1 MPPPTISIIV
11 STYNQPAA
19 LDRIIA
25 GLLNQT
31 TPPAEIL
38 IADDGSR
45 VDTAAVIQ
53 RHQAQRVVA
62 IKHCWHED
70 QGFRKT
76 IILNQAI
83 AIASQP
89 YIVFLDGDCVPS
101 LQFIADHARLAEA
114 GFFVQ
119 GRRAF
124 IKESAVLDFVAG
136 RVSLL
141 GLAFSGRLSGLFKA
155 VRFPCPIVRINQG
168 QRGLIGCNL
177 AIWRDDLVAVN
188 GFDEAYAGWGMEDS
202 DLCSRLYHLGRQR
215 KFVHGRALVYHLNH
229 PVASRAK
236 VQTNQ
241 ARLAQV
247 LASRSIRCEAG
258 LNQHRLL

>member
-1 MPPPTISIIV
+1 MSQAALTVIV

-19 LDRIIA
+19 LGCILTALCR
-25 GLLNQT
+25 QT
-31 TPPAEIL
+31 MTPAEI
-38 IADDGSR
+38 IVADDGSKPE
-45 VDTAAVIQ
+45 TANVIL
-53 RHQAQRVVA
+53 RHKLQLGAC

-83 AIASQP
+83 AMATQP

-101 LQFIADHARLAEA
+101 HQFIADHARLAEA

-124 IKESAVLDFVAG
+124 IKESAVVDFVAG

-141 GLAFSGRLSGLFKA
+141 GLAFTGRLSGLFKA
-155 VRFPCPIVRINQG
+155 VRLPFPIVRKNQG

-215 KFVHGRALVYHLNH
+215 KLVHGRALVYHLNH
-229 PVASRAK
+229 PVASRTQ

-247 LASRSIRCEAG
+247 LAARSIRCEAG
-258 LNQHRLL
+258 LHHHRLL

>member
-1 MPPPTISIIV
+1 MSQTALTVIV

-19 LDRIIA
+19 LECILTALR
-25 GLLNQT
+25 GQT
-31 TPPAEIL
+31 LIPAEI
-38 IADDGSR
+38 IVADDGSKPE
-45 VDTAAVIQ
+45 TASVIH
-53 RHQAQRVVA
+53 RHQLQPGPP

-83 AIASQP
+83 ASATSP

-101 LQFIADHARLAEA
+101 RHFIADHAALAET
-114 GFFVQ
+114 GYFVQ

-124 IKESAVLDFVAG
+124 IAEVSVADFVAG
-136 RVSLL
+136 KVSLTR
-141 GLAFSGRLSGLFKA
+141 LALTGQLSGLFKA
-155 VRFPCPIVRINQG
+155 VRLPCPIVRINQG

-177 AIWRDDLVAVN
+177 AVWREDLLAIN
-188 GFDEAYAGWGMEDS
+188 GFDESYAGWGMEDS

-215 KFVHGRALVYHLNH
+215 KLVHGRALVYHLNH
-229 PVASRAK
+229 PVASRSQ

-241 ARLAQV
+241 ARLAAV
-247 LASRSIRCEAG
+247 LASRAVRCEQG
-258 LNQHRLL
+258 IDQHRR

>member
-1 MPPPTISIIV
+1 MSQTALTVIV

-19 LDRIIA
+19 LECILTALRR
-25 GLLNQT
+25 QT
-31 TPPAEIL
+31 LEPAEI
-38 IADDGSR
+38 IVADDGSKPE
-45 VDTAAVIQ
+45 TASVIH
-53 RHQAQRVVA
+53 RHQLKAGVS

-83 AIASQP
+83 TLATQT

-101 LQFIADHARLAEA
+101 RQFIADHARLAEA
-114 GFFVQ
+114 GYFVQ

-124 IKESAVLDFVAG
+124 IKESAVGDFVAG

-141 GLAFSGRLSGLFKA
+141 GLAVTGRLSGLFKA
-155 VRFPCPIVRINQG
+155 VRLPIPIVRKNQG

-177 AIWRDDLVAVN
+177 AIWREDLLAVN

-215 KFVHGRALVYHLNH
+215 KLVHGRALVYHLNH
-229 PVASRAK
+229 PVASRAQ

-241 ARLAQV
+241 ARLAAV
-247 LASRSIRCEAG
+247 LASRAVRCAQGIEHH
-258 LNQHRLL
+258 LR

>member
-1 MPPPTISIIV
+1 MSSVTISVIV

-19 LDRIIA
+19 LDCILSALR
-25 GLLNQT
+25 LQT
-31 TPPAEIL
+31 LAPAEI
-38 IADDGSR
+38 IVADDGSKPE
-45 VDTAAVIQ
+45 TASVIH
-53 RHQAQRVVA
+53 RHQLQPGST
-62 IKHCWHED
+62 IQHCWHED

-83 AIASQP
+83 AQASQP

-101 LQFIADHARLAEA
+101 RKFIADHAQLAEA
-114 GFFVQ
+114 GYFVQ

-124 IKESAVLDFVAG
+124 IAEAAVSDFLAG
-136 RVSLL
+136 KVSLPR
-141 GLAFSGRLSGLFKA
+141 LALTGRLSGLFKA
-155 VRFPCPIVRINQG
+155 VRLPIPIVRKNQG

-177 AIWRDDLVAVN
+177 AIWRDDLIAVN

-215 KFVHGRALVYHLNH
+215 KLVHGRALVYHLNH
-229 PVASRAK
+229 PVASRDQ

-241 ARLAQV
+241 ARLAHV
-247 LASRSIRCEAG
+247 LAHRIVRCEQG
-258 LNQHRLL
+258 IDRHRA

>member
-1 MPPPTISIIV
+1 MPPVTISIIV

-25 GLLNQT
+25 GLLKRT
-31 TPPAEIL
+31 TPPAEII
-38 IADDGSR
+38 IADDGSTAH
-45 VDTAAVIQ
+45 TAAVIQ
-53 RHQAQRVVA
+53 RHQRQRLVA
-62 IKHCWHED
+62 VKHCWHED

-76 IILNQAI
+76 MILNKAIVQA
-83 AIASQP
+83 SSP

-101 LQFIADHARLAEA
+101 RHFIADHAALAES
-114 GFFVQ
+114 GYFVQ

-124 IKESAVLDFVAG
+124 IAEPSVADFVAG
-136 RVSLL
+136 KVSLTR
-141 GLAFSGRLSGLFKA
+141 LALTGQLSGLFKA
-155 VRFPCPIVRINQG
+155 VRLPCPIVRINQG

-177 AIWRDDLVAVN
+177 AVWREDLLAIN

-215 KFVHGRALVYHLNH
+215 KLVHGRALVYHLNH
-229 PVASRAK
+229 PVASRAQ
-236 VQTNQ
+236 VETNQ

-247 LASRSIRCEAG
+247 LATRAIRCELG
-258 LNQHRLL
+258 LDQHRF

>member
-1 MPPPTISIIV
+1 MPPVTISIIV

-19 LDRIIA
+19 LDRIL
-25 GLLNQT
+25 GSLLSQT
-31 TPPAEIL
+31 SLPCEII

-45 VDTAAVIQ
+45 ADTAAVIQ
-53 RHQAQRVVA
+53 RHQAQRLVTV
-62 IKHCWHED
+62 KHAWHED

-83 AIASQP
+83 VQTAQP

-101 LQFIADHARLAEA
+101 IHFIADHAKLAEP
-114 GFFVQ
+114 GYFVQ

-124 IKESAVLDFVAG
+124 IAEAAVSDYLAG
-136 RVSLL
+136 KVSLTR
-141 GLAFSGRLSGLFKA
+141 LALIGQLRGLFKA
-155 VRFPCPIVRINQG
+155 LRLPFPIIRKNQG

-177 AIWRDDLVAVN
+177 AMWRKDLLAVN

-215 KFVHGRALVYHLNH
+215 KLVHGRALVYHLNH
-229 PVASRAK
+229 PIASRAQ

-241 ARLAQV
+241 TRLAQV
-247 LASRSIRCEAG
+247 LATRAVRCEQG
-258 LNQHRLL
+258 LDRHCG

>member
-1 MPPPTISIIV
+1 MSQTAIAVIV

-19 LDRIIA
+19 LECILTALRR
-25 GLLNQT
+25 QT
-31 TPPAEIL
+31 LAPAEIIL
-38 IADDGSR
+38 ADDGSKPE
-45 VDTAAVIQ
+45 TASAIH
-53 RHQAQRVVA
+53 RHQHQPGAS

-83 AIASQP
+83 SQASQP

-101 LQFIADHARLAEA
+101 RHFISDHARLAEA
-114 GFFVQ
+114 GYFVQ

-124 IKESAVLDFVAG
+124 IKESAVGDFVAG

-141 GLAFSGRLSGLFKA
+141 GLAVTGRLSGLFKA
-155 VRFPCPIVRINQG
+155 LRLPFPIVRINQG

-177 AIWRDDLVAVN
+177 AIWREDLLAVN

-215 KFVHGRALVYHLNH
+215 KLVHGRALVYHLNH
-229 PVASRAK
+229 PIASRAQ

-241 ARLAQV
+241 TRLAQV
-247 LASRSIRCEAG
+247 LATRAIRCEQG
-258 LNQHRLL
+258 VDRHCG

>member
-1 MPPPTISIIV
+1 MSSVTISVIV

-19 LDRIIA
+19 LECILTALRR
-25 GLLNQT
+25 QT
-31 TPPAEIL
+31 LAPAEI
-38 IADDGSR
+38 IVADDGSKPE
-45 VDTAAVIQ
+45 TASVIH
-53 RHQAQRVVA
+53 RHQFQTGGT
-62 IKHCWHED
+62 IKHAWHED
-70 QGFRKT
+70 HGFRKT

-83 AIASQP
+83 ALSTNP

-101 LQFIADHARLAEA
+101 RQFIADHARLAEA

-124 IKESAVLDFVAG
+124 IAEAAVSDFLAG
-136 RVSLL
+136 KVSLAR
-141 GLAFSGRLSGLFKA
+141 LALTGRLSGLFKA
-155 VRFPCPIVRINQG
+155 VRLPIPFIRINQG

-177 AIWRDDLVAVN
+177 AIWRDDLITVN

-215 KFVHGRALVYHLNH
+215 KLVHGRALVYHLNH
-229 PVASRAK
+229 PIASRAQ

-241 ARLAQV
+241 ARLAHV
-247 LASRSIRCEAG
+247 LATRAVRCETG
-258 LNQHRLL
+258 LDRHCG

>member
-1 MPPPTISIIV
+1 MSPVNITVIV

-19 LDRIIA
+19 LDCILTALRQQTVTPTEIIV
-25 GLLNQT
+25 
-31 TPPAEIL
+31 
-38 IADDGSR
+38 ADDGSKPE
-45 VDTAAVIQ
+45 TASVIY
-53 RHQAQRVVA
+53 RHQLQPGTP

-70 QGFRKT
+70 RGFRKT

-83 AIASQP
+83 AVASQP
-89 YIVFLDGDCVPS
+89 YIIFLDGDCVPS
-101 LQFIADHARLAEA
+101 HHFIADHARLAEA
-114 GFFVQ
+114 GYFVQ

-124 IKESAVLDFVAG
+124 IKESAVGEFVAG

-141 GLAFSGRLSGLFKA
+141 GLAVTGRLSGLFKA
-155 VRFPCPIVRINQG
+155 VRLPLPIVRKNQG

-177 AIWRDDLVAVN
+177 AIWREDLLAVN

-215 KFVHGRALVYHLNH
+215 KLVHGRALVYHLNH
-229 PVASRAK
+229 PVASRAQ

-241 ARLAQV
+241 ERLAAV
-247 LASRSIRCEAG
+247 LASRAVRCAQG
-258 LNQHRLL
+258 IDQHLR

>member
-1 MPPPTISIIV
+1 MSKTALTVIV

-19 LDRIIA
+19 LECILDALCRQTVASTEIIV
-25 GLLNQT
+25 
-31 TPPAEIL
+31 
-38 IADDGSR
+38 ADDGSKPE
-45 VDTAAVIQ
+45 TASVIH
-53 RHQAQRVVA
+53 RHQLKPGAS

-83 AIASQP
+83 TLATQT

-101 LQFIADHARLAEA
+101 RQFIADHARLAEA
-114 GFFVQ
+114 GYFVQ

-124 IKESAVLDFVAG
+124 IKESAVGDFVAG

-141 GLAFSGRLSGLFKA
+141 GLAVTGRLSGLFKA
-155 VRFPCPIVRINQG
+155 VRLPIPIVRKNQG

-177 AIWRDDLVAVN
+177 AIWREDLLAVN

-215 KFVHGRALVYHLNH
+215 KLVHGRALVYHLNH
-229 PVASRAK
+229 PVASRAQ

-241 ARLAQV
+241 ARLAAV
-247 LASRSIRCEAG
+247 LASRAVRCAQGIEHH
-258 LNQHRLL
+258 LR

>member
-1 MPPPTISIIV
+1 MPAKHITVVV

-19 LDRIIA
+19 LERILDA
-25 GLLNQT
+25 LSRQT
-31 TPPAEIL
+31 MSPAEI
-38 IADDGSR
+38 IVADDGSQPE
-45 VDTAAVIQ
+45 TASVIH
-53 RHQAQRVVA
+53 RHQLKPGGS

-83 AIASQP
+83 ASATQP

-101 LQFIADHARLAEA
+101 RHFIADHARLAEV

-124 IKESAVLDFVAG
+124 VKESAVVDFVAG

-141 GLAFSGRLSGLFKA
+141 GLAFTGRLNGLFKA
-155 VRFPCPIVRINQG
+155 VRLPFPIVRKNQG

-177 AIWRDDLVAVN
+177 AIWRDDLLAVN

-215 KFVHGRALVYHLNH
+215 KLVHGRALVYHLNH
-229 PVASRAK
+229 PVASRTQL
-236 VQTNQ
+236 QTNQ

-247 LASRSIRCEAG
+247 LAARSIRCEAG
-258 LNQHRLL
+258 LHHHRLL